1 MLRLVVGLGSSDFD
15 WMTMTDRAAV
25 LIEICHEAGRLAAQ
39 YFKDQDQL
47 VIDRKGHQDFVSQAD
62 RNVELLTRDLLAKSF
77 PDDAIVGEEH
87 APKPGTSGFTW
98 VIDPIDGTTNFV
110 NGIPAW
116 TVVVAGVRDGATQ
129 LGVIHDPCNAET
141 FVATKGHGATLN
153 GVALSL
159 DDDRSLSEGTV
170 GIGYSNRVDD
180 QGILRLVAAVVS
192 EGSMFYRNASGALSL
207 AYVAAGRL
215 LGYTEEH
222 MNAWD
227 CLAGQLIVA
236 EAGGRVEPQDADV
249 MIRDGGR
256 VVVGTPA
263 VFDRLLD
270 ISKTA
275 FGQAD

>member
-1 MLRLVVGLGSSDFD
+1 
-15 WMTMTDRAAV
+15 MTDRATQ
-25 LIEICHEAGRLAAQ
+25 LIDICHEAGRLAAQ
-39 YFKDQDQL
+39 YFKDQDTL
-47 VIDRKGHQDFVSQAD
+47 VIDHKGHQDFVSQAD
-62 RNVELLTRDLLAKSF
+62 RNVELLTRELLAKAF

-87 APKPGTSGFTW
+87 APSPGTSGFTW
-98 VIDPIDGTTNFV
+98 VIDPIDGTTNFI

-116 TVVVAGVRDGATQ
+116 TVVVAGVQNGETQ
-129 LGVIHDPCNAET
+129 VGVIYDPCNDET
-141 FVATKGHGATLN
+141 YVATKGQGAHLN
-153 GVALSL
+153 GVPMVL
-159 DDDRSLSEGTV
+159 DDPRKMSDGTV
-170 GIGYSNRVDD
+170 GIGYSNRVAD
-180 QGILRLVAAVVS
+180 QGIVRLVTAMVA

-236 EAGGRVEPQDADV
+236 EAGGRVEQQDADA

-263 VFDRLLD
+263 VFDQLLD
-270 ISKTA
+270 MSKAA
-275 FGQAD
+275 FGQSD